1 MAAPFQV
8 PIPEEIRLVLLE
20 QGVDDSRLAKW
31 TLEAMLIE
39 ALREGIISRGKL
51 GELLNL
57 GFEEREQWLASRGV
71 AYAYGNKDQEA
82 DLGVMTRRST

>member
-57 GFEEREQWLASRGV
+57 GFQEREEWLASRGV
-71 AYAYGNKDQEA
+71 EYAYDGDELQE
-82 DLGVMTRRST
+82 DLAILARHTK